1 MLDQEQRSCS
11 SEHRIFSQVWTSAQT
26 TENFTLHLS
35 KATAK
40 LLSPIIW
47 VRFQGASSIPDGPS
61 ADTQLSFSQC
71 SAKSDPRG
79 LWAVTR
85 ASGSHQNCWLRHPAL
100 QRTPTSPDIYY
111 AWKGL
116 SQHLDTD
123 LTHHMANTASATLNS
138 ATLWNRWLWT
148 EIWSN
153 FNRGVLSP
161 LGTNPSV
168 SQFTPALAL
177 THSSYQST
185 ASPRARCRSW
195 QARLCCRSQ
204 SSLHQPPQPTCLVT
218 SHMNLG
224 ILQTG

>member
-1 MLDQEQRSCS
+1 VHPPFLMALQQTHNCPSA
-11 SEHRIFSQVWTSAQT
+11 SAQPNLT
-26 TENFTLHLS
+26 
-35 KATAK
+35 
-40 LLSPIIW
+40 P
-47 VRFQGASSIPDGPS
+47 GACGQWHAPLGRIRTVGS
-61 ADTQLSFSQC
+61 DTQPS
-71 SAKSDPRG
+71 KGPRPP
-79 LWAVTR
+79 LTFIMHEKW
-85 ASGSHQNCWLRHPAL
+85 
-100 QRTPTSPDIYY
+100 
-111 AWKGL
+111 L

-123 LTHHMANTASATLNS
+123 LTHHMANTASTTLNS